1 MNKTSS
7 RSHAI
12 LQLTLKQKWIERVKN
27 QQGEITDT
35 LHNLKGTLTFV
46 DLAGSES
53 VSRTGSMGRN
63 QDEAK
68 EINKSI
74 NALGRVID
82 ALVRQSEE
90 VERKKMNE
98 AKDELIKIKQM
109 SKIYVGYR
117 DNKLTEILSEC
128 LGGNSKTYIFACISP
143 FNANCEES
151 LSTLLFAS
159 RAKIIKTQAQK
170 NEKVATLNNK
180 NKVNVE
186 NIDDNYVPSKSS
198 YKNAN
203 KGESNF
209 NKMKNHSKNFVNQK
223 SQNNNKIFP
232 LKINVRM

>member
-1 MNKTSS
+1 
-7 RSHAI
+7 
-12 LQLTLKQKWIERVKN
+12 
-27 QQGEITDT
+27 
-35 LHNLKGTLTFV
+35 
-46 DLAGSES
+46 
-53 VSRTGSMGRN
+53 
-63 QDEAK
+63 
-68 EINKSI
+68 
-74 NALGRVID
+74 
-82 ALVRQSEE
+82 
-90 VERKKMNE
+90 
-98 AKDELIKIKQM
+98 M

-232 LKINVRM
+232 QKSINFRDELMNKRGCFLRLPQENNKSKCYDDEDIKKENFKMITKKFYGIILHLQDELGKLIIQNYSLEQENNYLKEQLNNIS